1 MITFN
6 KEYFGNNYYFF
17 LKESEEKIVVYY
29 SVAETLTESRKKDKK
44 MYFNKKDGQKIKK
57 IVHDFLN
64 SKDKPSLKRVEDK
77 LKSVNKKSEIDELV
91 DGDGTLLSSRVPF
104 INHYLSPRKT
114 MDQTVA
120 MSRVTNDPI
129 TRGYRVYWG
138 ESEDENYNILHEN
151 KLSTMEKLIL
161 QAKKDGYITGDYSQN
176 ILYSAKKVAK
186 EYDILTHE
194 EKKIFRD
201 VLYKK
206 FLKLIGTSNLNE
218 VDFSDAFGYEET
230 EDMDFKNSVKTLKKM
245 GVDNAVERTKQ
256 FGKIKGVKPKKNR
269 KGQTILK
276 QRLSEKESIEEQQK
290 QKMIKMVEDMLTKKS
305 KSDSDV
311 VNKEK
316 PISKILIKNLESI
329 KKIADKEGISIN
341 KLINILKKSE

>member
-1 MITFN
+1 MIAFN

-17 LKESEEKIVVYY
+17 LKESEEKIIVYY

-44 MYFNKKDGQKIKK
+44 MDFNKKDGQKIKK

-77 LKSVNKKSEIDELV
+77 LRSVNKKSEIDELV
-91 DGDGTLLSSRVPF
+91 DSDGSMLSSRIPLL
-104 INHYLSPRKT
+104 NLTLTPRKT
-114 MDQTVA
+114 TDQTIA
-120 MSRVTNDPI
+120 MSRVTNDPV

-138 ESEDENYNILHEN
+138 ESED
-151 KLSTMEKLIL
+151 K
-161 QAKKDGYITGDYSQN
+161 QD
-176 ILYSAKKVAK
+176 
-186 EYDILTHE
+186 
-194 EKKIFRD
+194 D
-201 VLYKK
+201 V
-206 FLKLIGTSNLNE
+206 ISE

-230 EDMDFKNSVKTLKKM
+230 EFKDFKNSVKTLKKM
-245 GVDNAVERTKQ
+245 GVDNPVERTKQ
-256 FGKIKGVKPKKNR
+256 FGKIKGEKPKKNK
-269 KGQTILK
+269 KGQIVLK
-276 QRLSEKESIEEQQK
+276 QRLSEKESIEEEQRRQ
-290 QKMIKMVEDMLTKKS
+290 MIKMVEDMLAKKS

-311 VNKEK
+311 VGKEK

>member
-120 MSRVTNDPI
+120 MSRVTNDPV

-138 ESEDENYNILHEN
+138 ESEDEKYNIVSE
-151 KLSTMEKLIL
+151 T
-161 QAKKDGYITGDYSQN
+161 
-176 ILYSAKKVAK
+176 
-186 EYDILTHE
+186 
-194 EKKIFRD
+194 
-201 VLYKK
+201 
-206 FLKLIGTSNLNE
+206 
-218 VDFSDAFGYEET
+218 DFSDAFGYEET
-230 EDMDFKNSVKTLKKM
+230 EFKDFKDSVKTLKDM
-245 GVDNAVERTKQ
+245 GVDNPVERTLD
-256 FGKIKGVKPKKNR
+256 FGKIKGEKVKKNK
-269 KGQTILK
+269 KGQKFLR

-305 KSDSDV
+305 KSESDV

>member
-120 MSRVTNDPI
+120 MSRVTNDPV

-138 ESEDENYNILHEN
+138 ESEDEKYNIVSE
-151 KLSTMEKLIL
+151 T
-161 QAKKDGYITGDYSQN
+161 
-176 ILYSAKKVAK
+176 
-186 EYDILTHE
+186 
-194 EKKIFRD
+194 
-201 VLYKK
+201 
-206 FLKLIGTSNLNE
+206 
-218 VDFSDAFGYEET
+218 DFSDAFGYEET
-230 EDMDFKNSVKTLKKM
+230 EFKDFKDSVKTLKDM
-245 GVDNAVERTKQ
+245 GVDNPVERTLD
-256 FGKIKGVKPKKNR
+256 FGKIKGEKVKKNK
-269 KGQTILK
+269 KGQKFLR

>member
-138 ESEDENYNILHEN
+138 ESEDEKYNIVSE
-151 KLSTMEKLIL
+151 T
-161 QAKKDGYITGDYSQN
+161 
-176 ILYSAKKVAK
+176 
-186 EYDILTHE
+186 
-194 EKKIFRD
+194 
-201 VLYKK
+201 
-206 FLKLIGTSNLNE
+206 
-218 VDFSDAFGYEET
+218 DFSDAFGYEET
-230 EDMDFKNSVKTLKKM
+230 EFKDFKDSVKTLKDM
-245 GVDNAVERTKQ
+245 GVDNPVERTLD
-256 FGKIKGVKPKKNR
+256 FGKIKGEKVKKNK
-269 KGQTILK
+269 KGQKFLR

>member
-6 KEYFGNNYYFF
+6 KEYFGNNCYFY
-17 LKESEEKIVVYY
+17 LKESEDKITLYY
-29 SVAETLTESRKKDKK
+29 AVAETLTESRKKDKK
-44 MYFNKKDGQKIKK
+44 TVFNKKDEKKIKK
-57 IVHDFLN
+57 IVSDFLK
-64 SKDKPSLKRVEDK
+64 SSEKPSLKKVEDN
-77 LKSVNKKSEIDELV
+77 LKSVKRKSEIDELV

-120 MSRVTNDPI
+120 MSRVTNDPV

-138 ESEDENYNILHEN
+138 ESEDEKYNIVSE
-151 KLSTMEKLIL
+151 T
-161 QAKKDGYITGDYSQN
+161 
-176 ILYSAKKVAK
+176 
-186 EYDILTHE
+186 
-194 EKKIFRD
+194 
-201 VLYKK
+201 
-206 FLKLIGTSNLNE
+206 
-218 VDFSDAFGYEET
+218 DFSDAFGYEET
-230 EDMDFKNSVKTLKKM
+230 EFKDFKDSVKTLKDM
-245 GVDNAVERTKQ
+245 GVDNPVERTLD
-256 FGKIKGVKPKKNR
+256 FGKIKGEKVKKNK
-269 KGQTILK
+269 KGQKFLR

-305 KSDSDV
+305 KSESDV